1 MNSGFHILVIYMA
14 AFPPMYKDNFL
25 VHTKT
30 MVNLLSDRES
40 FVCIVYSALEIYNIN
55 KAGC

>member
-1 MNSGFHILVIYMA
+1 MA

-40 FVCIVYSALEIYNIN
+40 IVCIVYSALEIYNIN